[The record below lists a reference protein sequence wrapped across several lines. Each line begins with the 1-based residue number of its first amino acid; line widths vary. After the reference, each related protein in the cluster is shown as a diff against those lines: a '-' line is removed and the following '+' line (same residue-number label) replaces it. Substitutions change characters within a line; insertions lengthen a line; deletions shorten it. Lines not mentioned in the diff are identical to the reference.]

1 MEERHV
7 SNDSI
12 WQEAGMP
19 EVTPAPEAAPTAVG
33 QRRHR
38 QGSSRWRLLRRPIGA
53 ANENLASATLRLVD
67 AAQDF
72 TGLIKAYVS
81 AGQELERSLA
91 MVRELANASQKA
103 LEDARRSDGSSV
115 LSQRRAD
122 GAAEDILNLIQR
134 STSEHLA
141 LAELTDNLRKAPS
154 ALAVLGEPIERHG
167 SPADLTELG
176 SRSWDA
182 A

>member
-1 MEERHV
+1 M

-19 EVTPAPEAAPTAVG
+19 EVTPAPEAAPTAVAAAPAPADLQADG
-33 QRRHR
+33 A
-38 QGSSRWRLLRRPIGA
+38 SFADLSARL
-53 ANENLASATLRLVD
+53 NENLASATLRLVD

-103 LEDARRSDGSSV
+103 LEDARQSATEAASSAKDAQMAQQKSV
-115 LSQRRAD
+115 D
-122 GAAEDILNLIQR
+122 LIQR

-141 LAELTDNLRKAPS
+141 LAELTDNLRKRIS